1 VVTGE
6 KNNAYP
12 ESSPGATEELRDDVA
27 RPHRP
32 PEDGPSPMQM
42 TLLRAMSGQQR
53 LKLAE
58 ALYWEARKL
67 KRAGVRHQH
76 PGWPEERVTAEV
88 NRIFLNARS

>member
-1 VVTGE
+1 MVTGE
-6 KNNAYP
+6 HNTAYP
-12 ESSPGATEELRDDVA
+12 ESQAGATEELRDARA
-27 RPHRP
+27 RPRRLP
-32 PEDGPSPMQM
+32 DDDPSPMQI

-67 KRAGVRHQH
+67 QSAGVRHQH
-76 PGWPEERVTAEV
+76 PDWPDEKVTSEV